1 MAVVDQAIKPA
12 APPVAPPVPRVE
24 EEPAGDITI
33 PLRRQRVRVYTW
45 QVPVRLTHWVTVG
58 SVMVLAITGGYIG
71 DPFLIPA
78 SPETMNTVRFI
89 HFLTAF
95 VFLASGI
102 VRTYWLFV
110 GNRFSNWRAF
120 IPTSRKQLSEMG
132 RQTAW
137 YAFLRP
143 DAPKVLGHNALAA
156 GTYMVVF
163 FLFLVMTVTGF
174 ALQAVHG
181 NAPWAAFGIVNQ
193 VFGISNVRFV
203 HHLVMWAILAFMIHH
218 VYSALLVDHWERNG
232 LMASIF
238 SGNKFVTRQ
247 EIQEA
252 RDGGWDVQGIAE

>member
-1 MAVVDQAIKPA
+1 MAVVTETIKPA
-12 APPVAPPVPRVE
+12 APPSEPVDELLP
-24 EEPAGDITI
+24 GDITI

-45 QVPVRLTHWVTVG
+45 EAPVRVTHWVTVF
-58 SVMVLAITGGYIG
+58 SVMVLAFTGGYIG
-71 DPFLIPA
+71 DPFLLPA
-78 SPETMNTVRFI
+78 TPEMMNTIRFI

-95 VFLASGI
+95 VFLSSGI
-102 VRTYWLFV
+102 VRTYWLFA
-110 GNRFSNWRAF
+110 GNRFASWRAF
-120 IPTSRKQLSEMG
+120 IPHTRRQVNEMG

-143 DAPKVLGHNALAA
+143 EAPRVLGHNALAA
-156 GTYMVVF
+156 GTYLVVF

-181 NAPWAAFGIVNQ
+181 TAPWYQLFGWVDGAFGV
-193 VFGISNVRFV
+193 GTVRWV
-203 HHLVMWAILAFMIHH
+203 HHFVMWAILAFMIHH
-218 VYSALLVDHWERNG
+218 VYSAFLVDHWERNG
-232 LMASIF
+232 LVGSIF

>member
-1 MAVVDQAIKPA
+1 MAVVGETIKPA
-12 APPVAPPVPRVE
+12 APPAERVE
-24 EEPAGDITI
+24 EEPPGDITI

-45 QVPVRLTHWVTVG
+45 QVPVRVTHWVTVG
-58 SVMVLAITGGYIG
+58 SVMVLALTGGYIG
-71 DPFLIPA
+71 DPFLVPA
-78 SPETMNTVRFI
+78 TPETMNTVRFI

-102 VRTYWLFV
+102 VRTYWLFA

-120 IPTSRKQLSEMG
+120 IPTSRRQLSEMG

-156 GTYMVVF
+156 GTYLVVF

-174 ALQAVHG
+174 ALQATHG
-181 NAPWAAFGIVNQ
+181 TAPWAALFGWVNG
-193 VFGISNVRFV
+193 VFGISSVRFV
-203 HHLVMWAILAFMIHH
+203 HHLVMWVILAFMIHH

-232 LMASIF
+232 LMSSIF

>member
-1 MAVVDQAIKPA
+1 MAVASPTVKPA
-12 APPVAPPVPRVE
+12 PAHEPVHGEIP
-24 EEPAGDITI
+24 GDITI

-45 QVPVRLTHWVTVG
+45 QIPVRLTHWVTVFTIWI
-58 SVMVLAITGGYIG
+58 LAVTGLYIG

-78 SPETMNTVRFI
+78 TPETMNTIRFI

-95 VFLASGI
+95 VVLASGI

-120 IPTSRKQLSEMG
+120 VPVSRRQAREMV

-143 DAPKVLGHNALAA
+143 EAPKVLGHNALAA
-156 GTYMVVF
+156 GTYLVVF
-163 FLFLVMTVTGF
+163 FLLLIMTLTGF

-181 NAPWAAFGIVNQ
+181 NAPWAPLFGWIDAS
-193 VFGISNVRFV
+193 FGEQNVRFV

-232 LMASIF
+232 LMSSIF